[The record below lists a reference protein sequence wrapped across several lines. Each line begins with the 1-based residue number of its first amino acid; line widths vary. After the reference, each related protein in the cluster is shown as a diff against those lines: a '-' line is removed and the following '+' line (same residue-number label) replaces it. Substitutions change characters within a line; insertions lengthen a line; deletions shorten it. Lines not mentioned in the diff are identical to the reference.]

1 MSCAR
6 SVCVHV
12 CGLEDDNDF
21 HSRGASAAPTRHSA
35 NTGALAPE
43 RLLPSRAPKFGHQ
56 TTEHGREN
64 LSPWV
69 SEAGRQC
76 RMISHPPDAPPMRP
90 KGRANPALRLSASAS
105 SPGCR
110 RVRGRRTGG
119 EGGPAPAGSSRAVSV
134 AGLLPAAAFGF
145 IPTASA
151 AGSQPTACLLHAGG
165 LGGFSAFSGCIR
177 GRRAGCGCGWRRRPW
192 AGSGGCHQSCP
203 ELDAPPGCW
212 GTVTTRAF
220 CSLTPAP
227 SFSRRVSLCN
237 TKLLRLHGEI
247 VGFEPPGEFWS
258 LFPDWKGV
266 FVEAWAHKGAHLPCV
281 VQTWLKAVRRWQCH
295 PCSVSVP
302 AVCRSSVSWR
312 HHSPDPAHRALQVC
326 CRLQGCPLDRSCWW
340 IALGWGADT
349 GSCSHRS
356 LPGEERVWG
365 ERRIPQLQRGAAVPA
380 AHRVAQCVHCS
391 DSHVP
396 AAHGNLPLGMVSGMV

>member
-1 MSCAR
+1 MQ
-6 SVCVHV
+6 
-12 CGLEDDNDF
+12 DD
-21 HSRGASAAPTRHSA
+21 
-35 NTGALAPE
+35 
-43 RLLPSRAPKFGHQ
+43 LPSPS
-56 TTEHGREN
+56 T
-64 LSPWV
+64 
-69 SEAGRQC
+69 
-76 RMISHPPDAPPMRP
+76 PPMRP

-192 AGSGGCHQSCP
+192 AGSGGCP
-203 ELDAPPGCW
+203 ELEAPPGCW
-212 GTVTTRAF
+212 GAVTTRAF
-220 CSLTPAP
+220 CSLPPAP

-237 TKLLRLHGEI
+237 TKLLSLQGGI

-266 FVEAWAHKGAHLPCV
+266 LVEAWAHKGPHLPCV
-281 VQTWLKAVRRWQCH
+281 VQTWLKAVGRRQCH

-302 AVCRSSVSWR
+302 AVCRSSVSWC
-312 HHSPDPAHRALQVC
+312 HHSPDPAHQVC
-326 CRLQGCPLDRSCWW
+326 CRLQGCPW
-340 IALGWGADT
+340 T
-349 GSCSHRS
+349 
-356 LPGEERVWG
+356 
-365 ERRIPQLQRGAAVPA
+365 GAAGGWHWVGVLTLGHVLIAVCPGRRGFGVRGLSPGCSAVQQCLQHTGWHSASTAVTATSLLPTGTCA
-380 AHRVAQCVHCS
+380 ARVRQQE
-391 DSHVP
+391 
-396 AAHGNLPLGMVSGMV
+396 

>member
-35 NTGALAPE
+35 NAGALAPE

-56 TTEHGREN
+56 TTEHGRES

-165 LGGFSAFSGCIR
+165 FGWFLSIFRLHLGAPSRMRLRVEETSL
-177 GRRAGCGCGWRRRPW
+177 GRVLRVPPELPRAGCTSWLLGHRH
-192 AGSGGCHQSCP
+192 HQGFLLSA
-203 ELDAPPGCW
+203 L
-212 GTVTTRAF
+212 
-220 CSLTPAP
+220 CS
-227 SFSRRVSLCN
+227 
-237 TKLLRLHGEI
+237 E
-247 VGFEPPGEFWS
+247 
-258 LFPDWKGV
+258 LFPQGV
-266 FVEAWAHKGAHLPCV
+266 
-281 VQTWLKAVRRWQCH
+281 
-295 PCSVSVP
+295 
-302 AVCRSSVSWR
+302 
-312 HHSPDPAHRALQVC
+312 
-326 CRLQGCPLDRSCWW
+326 PL
-340 IALGWGADT
+340 
-349 GSCSHRS
+349 
-356 LPGEERVWG
+356 
-365 ERRIPQLQRGAAVPA
+365 
-380 AHRVAQCVHCS
+380 
-391 DSHVP
+391 
-396 AAHGNLPLGMVSGMV
+396 